1 MLFSGSDQATLGAA
15 QAMKEH
21 WVKLMRLEQACLV
34 SATAKRL
41 VDDLVF
47 LRNTPVRM
55 MYLFYERDGFQASSP
70 DGLKLLREDSWK
82 CCPTTRW
89 WRTCT
94 TASAVTARRI
104 RTGSSPAPMCSS
116 WRRAARCSRSEA
128 QGAKERVPLAC
139 LVKWRRPGNIIA
151 MSWRRHR
158 GQVMAMT

>member
-1 MLFSGSDQATLGAA
+1 MLFSGGDQATLGAA

-70 DGLKLLREDSWK
+70 DGLKLLRGLLEVLPDNKVVEDVHNCIRRDSK
-82 CCPTTRW
+82 ANPNRIQS
-89 WRTCT
+89 RAHVQQLATC
-94 TASAVTARRI
+94 SPVLEERGP
-104 RTGSSPAPMCSS
+104 GS
-116 WRRAARCSRSEA
+116 
-128 QGAKERVPLAC
+128 QGTCAAC
-139 LVKWRRPGNIIA
+139 LSG
-151 MSWRRHR
+151 
-158 GQVMAMT
+158 